1 MRLGH
6 LGTYCLPIL
15 SARSFAEKERVEV
28 VFEKMEQR
36 LMAEMPEDP
45 VSFLHEMISKE
56 DFQAL
61 SETTPY

>member
-1 MRLGH
+1 
-6 LGTYCLPIL
+6 L

-61 SETTPY
+61 SETTPYKSVT